1 MTAPPRWLRA
11 VNGAANRLYDHRLGW
26 LLGKRIL
33 RLTHRGRRSGRTYDT
48 VLEVVGHRRDA
59 EFFVVS
65 GFGPRSDWLRNL
77 DAGGPAAVTVGR
89 LRFPADHR
97 RLNDAE
103 ALAVLAEYERR
114 NRLIRPVV
122 HRALS
127 WLLGWT
133 YRGTDADRRLLVDQL
148 PVIGLQPRR
157 SREE

>member
-1 MTAPPRWLRA
+1 VNREGLR
-11 VNGAANRLYDHRLGW
+11 HRCGP
-26 LLGKRIL
+26 GEDRKERVHEADPDVDA
-33 RLTHRGRRSGRTYDT
+33 THDQRSRTYDT

-77 DAGGPAAVTVGR
+77 DAAGPAAVTVGR

-148 PVIGLQPRR
+148 PVIGLQPLRN
-157 SREE
+157 RETD